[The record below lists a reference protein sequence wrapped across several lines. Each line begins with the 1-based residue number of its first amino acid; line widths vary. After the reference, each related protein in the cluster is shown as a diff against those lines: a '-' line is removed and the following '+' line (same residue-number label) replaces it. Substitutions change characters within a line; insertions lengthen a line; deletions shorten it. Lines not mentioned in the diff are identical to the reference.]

1 MKKSTARHIRSA
13 TITGVVVFM
22 VIVTFLV
29 VAYGTPTTEVV
40 GQSIVQAEAE

>member
-1 MKKSTARHIRSA
+1 MQKSTARHVRSA

-22 VIVTFLV
+22 VIVTFLI
-29 VAYGTPTTEVV
+29 VAYGTPSTEAV